1 MRPVCLASEANN
13 SQLSQ
18 VLAGIVDAITKF
30 ADKDGVLC
38 TSTEDMVASLEA
50 VNSDPDARNISL
62 FSTDVSGMYP
72 ALDIEVIAKWL
83 AEEYLQSDLEILNL
97 DPLELALY
105 LAVTNNQTEL
115 DNLGLMEVVHTRMA
129 SSGARPGVTTKEV
142 LDRDEKTVSLFNP
155 PLRAPTQIETKKM
168 FAVALESLVLA
179 SMNNHIY
186 SFAGDFRKQ
195 SKGGAIGNVL
205 TGSLGAFAM
214 VIWSRGFMK
223 NLNYAMTEVE
233 NFKHYL
239 LKIYV
244 DDGNQIC
251 STNPSRS
258 SVGPGGQRDQQ
269 HGVVQHV
276 QGEGHQPPITSRT
289 GSCQVHQGLSMTPP
303 TRQGGPG
310 GQQDQGLG
318 VVLHDLGEG
327 YQPPITSR
335 CGRSQVPQ
343 GLSTAPLPTQ
353 VDRWTRWTARS
364 RTWGSSS

>member
-38 TSTEDMVASLEA
+38 SSTEDMVASLEA

-72 ALDIEVIAKWL
+72 AFDIEVIAKWL

-214 VIWSRGFMK
+214 VIWSRGFIK

-251 STNPSRS
+251 STLPPGSRL
-258 SVGPGGQRDQQ
+258 VNGK
-269 HGVVQHV
+269 VTIV
-276 QGEGHQPPITSRT
+276 EE
-289 GSCQVHQGLSMTPP
+289 
-303 TRQGGPG
+303 
-310 GQQDQGLG
+310 QDA
-318 VVLHDLGEG
+318 VF
-327 YQPPITSR
+327 
-335 CGRSQVPQ
+335 
-343 GLSTAPLPTQ
+343 
-353 VDRWTRWTARS
+353 
-364 RTWGSSS
+364 